1 MKVKREGDTL
11 SVKIISKMLGFLPAL
26 PYLYYVMRTMMMNE
40 INSLLLDERYD
51 EIIMEGMMYQPW
63 NQEMK
68 IIPYN
73 GKDLEESIYDLLS
86 EIETFNDVKL

>member
-1 MKVKREGDTL
+1 MRHSSYVY
-11 SVKIISKMLGFLPAL
+11 SVI
-26 PYLYYVMRTMMMNE
+26 RTMDMNNE
-40 INSLLLDERYD
+40 MSPLLLDERYD

-73 GKDLEESIYDLLS
+73 GKDLEKSIYDLLT
-86 EIETFNDVKL
+86 EIETFNGVKL

>member
-1 MKVKREGDTL
+1 MRHSSYVY
-11 SVKIISKMLGFLPAL
+11 SVI
-26 PYLYYVMRTMMMNE
+26 RTIDMNNE
-40 INSLLLDERYD
+40 MSPLLLDERYD

-73 GKDLEESIYDLLS
+73 GKDLEKSIYDLLT
-86 EIETFNDVKL
+86 EIETFNGVKL

>member
-1 MKVKREGDTL
+1 
-11 SVKIISKMLGFLPAL
+11 
-26 PYLYYVMRTMMMNE
+26 MRDQDMNYE
-40 INSLLLDERYD
+40 PNPLLLDERYD

-73 GKDLEESIYDLLS
+73 GKDLEESIYDL
-86 EIETFNDVKL
+86 

>member
-1 MKVKREGDTL
+1 MRHSSYVSSVIREID
-11 SVKIISKMLGFLPAL
+11 
-26 PYLYYVMRTMMMNE
+26 MNNE
-40 INSLLLDERYD
+40 MSPLLLDERYD

-73 GKDLEESIYDLLS
+73 GKDLEKSIYDLLT
-86 EIETFNDVKL
+86 EIETFNGVKL

>member
-1 MKVKREGDTL
+1 MENIPYVY
-11 SVKIISKMLGFLPAL
+11 SVIKTI
-26 PYLYYVMRTMMMNE
+26 MMTP
-40 INSLLLDERYD
+40 SPLLLDERYD

-73 GKDLEESIYDLLS
+73 SKDLEESIYELLS
-86 EIETFNDVKL
+86 HIETVNNVKL

>member
-1 MKVKREGDTL
+1 
-11 SVKIISKMLGFLPAL
+11 MLGFLPAL

-73 GKDLEESIYDLLS
+73 GKDLEESIYELLS
-86 EIETFNDVKL
+86 HIETFNDVKL

>member
-1 MKVKREGDTL
+1 
-11 SVKIISKMLGFLPAL
+11 MLGFLPAL
-26 PYLYYVMRTMMMNE
+26 PYLYYVMRTIMMNE
-40 INSLLLDERYD
+40 MNSLLLDERYD

-86 EIETFNDVKL
+86 HIETFNDVKL

>member
-1 MKVKREGDTL
+1 
-11 SVKIISKMLGFLPAL
+11 
-26 PYLYYVMRTMMMNE
+26 MRDQDMNYE
-40 INSLLLDERYD
+40 PNPLLLDERYD
-51 EIIMEGMMYQPW
+51 EIIMEGMMYQSW

-86 EIETFNDVKL
+86 HIESFNNIKL

>member
-11 SVKIISKMLGFLPAL
+11 SVKIISKMLGFFLAL
-26 PYLYYVMRTMMMNE
+26 PYLYYVMRTIMMNE
-40 INSLLLDERYD
+40 MNSLLLDERYD
-51 EIIMEGMMYQPW
+51 EIILEGMMYQPW

-73 GKDLEESIYDLLS
+73 GKDLEESIYELLS
-86 EIETFNDVKL
+86 HIETFNDVKL

>member
-1 MKVKREGDTL
+1 
-11 SVKIISKMLGFLPAL
+11 
-26 PYLYYVMRTMMMNE
+26 MRDQDMNYE
-40 INSLLLDERYD
+40 LNPSPLLLDERYD

-73 GKDLEESIYDLLS
+73 GKDLEESIYKLLS
-86 EIETFNDVKL
+86 HIETFNNVKL

>member
-1 MKVKREGDTL
+1 MKVKCEGDTL

-26 PYLYYVMRTMMMNE
+26 PYLYYVMRTIMMNE
-40 INSLLLDERYD
+40 MNSLLLDERYD

-73 GKDLEESIYDLLS
+73 GKDLEESIYELLS
-86 EIETFNDVKL
+86 HIETFNDVKL

>member
-1 MKVKREGDTL
+1 MKVKRGGDTL
-11 SVKIISKMLGFLPAL
+11 SVKIILKMLGFLPAL

-40 INSLLLDERYD
+40 MNSLLLDERYD

-73 GKDLEESIYDLLS
+73 GKDLEESIYELLS
-86 EIETFNDVKL
+86 HIETFNDVKL

>member
-1 MKVKREGDTL
+1 
-11 SVKIISKMLGFLPAL
+11 
-26 PYLYYVMRTMMMNE
+26 MRNQDMNYE
-40 INSLLLDERYD
+40 PNPLLLDERYD

-73 GKDLEESIYDLLS
+73 GKDLEKSIYDLLS
-86 EIETFNDVKL
+86 QIETFNNIKL

>member
-1 MKVKREGDTL
+1 
-11 SVKIISKMLGFLPAL
+11 
-26 PYLYYVMRTMMMNE
+26 MNNE
-40 INSLLLDERYD
+40 MSPLLLDERYD

-73 GKDLEESIYDLLS
+73 GKDLEESIYDLLT
-86 EIETFNDVKL
+86 EIETFNAVKL